1 MNDETDSRHLFLE
14 AADLAIRLQN
24 DPANPVSVETIRNW
38 VARSPHHAAAWT
50 RVAEIHGMTGKILAG
65 QRTQSAD
72 GKLSRR
78 NMLMGGAAGLAAVAV
93 GSWAVPLALLH
104 ARADHITTTAEIR
117 RITLPDGSMATL
129 GPDTAIATLYSDSQR
144 MIELLAGMAFFEVAP
159 NPHRPFM
166 VSAGPVTARALGT
179 AFDVSQDAGFISVSV
194 SHGMVEARTADALSA
209 QATRLSAGD
218 WLTLDPST
226 HLLKRGTRE
235 ADQVAAWREGLIVAE
250 QETVSAMVAKIARW
264 LPGRVMLADPSLGRR
279 EVSGVFDLG
288 DPGRALEAVVSP
300 FGAKLRTVGPL
311 MTIISP
317 V

>member
-1 MNDETDSRHLFLE
+1 MNDETDSRQLFLE

-65 QRTQSAD
+65 QRTQSTD
-72 GKLSRR
+72 SKLSRR
-78 NMLMGGAAGLAAVAV
+78 NLLMGGAAGLAAVAV

-144 MIELLAGMAFFEVAP
+144 MIELLAGMAFFEVAA
-159 NPHRPFM
+159 NPHRPFI
-166 VSAGPVTARALGT
+166 VRSGQIAVKALGT
-179 AFDVSQDAGFISVSV
+179 AFDISRDAGFISVSV
-194 SHGMVEARTADALSA
+194 SHGTVEARDADAQPA
-209 QATRLSAGD
+209 QPARLSAGEWITID
-218 WLTLDPST
+218 ASS
-226 HLLKRGTRE
+226 HLMKRGTL
-235 ADQVAAWREGLIVAE
+235 DTGQVAAWREGLIVAE

-264 LPGRVMLADPSLGRR
+264 MPGSVVLADPSLGRR
-279 EVSGVFDLG
+279 EVSGVFDLT
-288 DPGRALEAVVSP
+288 DPARALEAVVSP
-300 FGAKLRTVGPL
+300 FGAKLRSAGSL
-311 MTIISP
+311 MTVISP